1 MRKKSITL
9 LPAVLFAAAFAVP
22 SADAATVLKRPTVNA
37 VQLSKSKSVVQAAK
51 SLRVL
56 KGSQAQQKLQLR
68 NNGNIKALNPQPLP
82 PGPAN
87 SGLKALNPQPLPPGP
102 AGMARLKA
110 LNPQPL
116 PPGPAGMAQ
125 QKALNPQPL
134 PPGPDKTVGRATL
147 KTNAAAQIK
156 KLQST
161 ISSQQRIMIQGR

>member
-9 LPAVLFAAAFAVP
+9 LPALLFAAAFAVP

-37 VQLSKSKSVVQAAK
+37 LQLSKSKAVIRSVK
-51 SLRVL
+51 SLPALRAVQT
-56 KGSQAQQKLQLR
+56 KQKLQLR
-68 NNGNIKALNPQPLP
+68 NNGSI
-82 PGPAN
+82 
-87 SGLKALNPQPLPPGP
+87 KALNPQPLPPGP
-102 AGMARLKA
+102 AGMGQQKALNPQPLPPGPADMARMKA

-147 KTNAAAQIK
+147 KTNAAAQVK

-161 ISSQQRIMIQGR
+161 LSSQQRMMMGR